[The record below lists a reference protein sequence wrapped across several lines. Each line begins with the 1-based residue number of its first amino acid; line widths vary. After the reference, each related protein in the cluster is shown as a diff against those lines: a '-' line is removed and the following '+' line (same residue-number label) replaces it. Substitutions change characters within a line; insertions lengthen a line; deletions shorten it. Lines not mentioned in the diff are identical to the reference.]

1 MDQGNKSKSF
11 FVHHLSDAKNMFDII
26 AIAYHEIQNEM
37 YAIKLDDYSTKH
49 VRDIDKI
56 IQNYSESEA
65 NARLRLQKL
74 KSDLEYLYSNRK
86 FSFIDFYEMI
96 IQLDLTLIDDEF
108 YFNSITPVH
117 KYTALN
123 YNFKTTKVYILS
135 KCKQTIL
142 DYCNHELNKKTGH
155 EFRDRRVLKNEIL
168 DLNNLIILCEN
179 DLKGY
184 EINISNIKI
193 NET

>member
-1 MDQGNKSKSF
+1 
-11 FVHHLSDAKNMFDII
+11 
-26 AIAYHEIQNEM
+26 
-37 YAIKLDDYSTKH
+37 
-49 VRDIDKI
+49 
-56 IQNYSESEA
+56 
-65 NARLRLQKL
+65 
-74 KSDLEYLYSNRK
+74 
-86 FSFIDFYEMI
+86 MI

-193 NET
+193 NEALLNNVNKRKSLEICMVPFCNFDMNLWQSLIYTEKLFGSIRI